1 MNFDL
6 TDDQRAIQRTAGEFL
21 AARYKPEEVRRL
33 ALEQER
39 GFTDEQW
46 HAIAELGWPGLVV
59 AEAHGGLGLGIV
71 ELVVV
76 QEQLGHAL
84 APTPFLSDV
93 GAALLLGAAGE
104 EEIAA
109 EYLPG
114 VATGERRGTVAVWDA
129 GAGWSPAD
137 STLAPAA
144 GDGQPTLTGTK
155 IAVPDAAAADFIV
168 VSAADG
174 RHFVVDAGAPGL
186 EIGSTEALDPTRRL
200 YSVSLS
206 DTPARELRMASE
218 ARRWAYEALVTAIAA
233 ESVGVAQRAMEM
245 ATEYA
250 KERQQFGRP
259 IGAYQAVSH
268 PCAQM
273 LLETEGAR
281 SVTLYAGWAL
291 DHEPATAE
299 LAAAMAKS
307 YAGEAGWRVTA
318 AALQVHGGI
327 GFTFEHDLHFFL
339 KRARANLHAFG
350 DSRWHRR
357 RVADLAGV

>member
-21 AARYKPEEVRRL
+21 AARYKPEELRRL
-33 ALEQER
+33 ALEEER

-46 HAIAELGWPGLVV
+46 KAIAELGWPGLVV
-59 AEAHGGLGLGIV
+59 SEAHGGLGLGIV

-76 QEQLGHAL
+76 QEQLGYAL

-93 GAALLLGAAGE
+93 GAALLLEAGGE
-104 EEIAA
+104 DETAA

-129 GAGWSPAD
+129 DAGWSPTHSA
-137 STLAPAA
+137 LVP
-144 GDGQPTLTGTK
+144 GGEDGQPTLTGTK
-155 IAVPDAAAADFIV
+155 VAVADAAAADFIV
-168 VSAADG
+168 VSGADG
-174 RHFVVDAGAPGL
+174 RHFVVDAGASGL
-186 EIGSTEALDPTRRL
+186 EIEATEALDPTRRL

-206 DTPARELRMASE
+206 ETPARELSLAPE
-218 ARRWAYEALVTAIAA
+218 ARRRAYEALTTALAA

-259 IGAYQAVSH
+259 IGAYQAISH

-281 SVTLYAGWAL
+281 SVTLYAAWAL
-291 DHEPATAE
+291 DHEPDTSQ